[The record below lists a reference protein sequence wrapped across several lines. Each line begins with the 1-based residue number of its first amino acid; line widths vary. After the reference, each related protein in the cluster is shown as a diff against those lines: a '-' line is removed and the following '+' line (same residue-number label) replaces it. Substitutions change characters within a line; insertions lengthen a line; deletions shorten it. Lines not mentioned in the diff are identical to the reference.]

1 MSQEKFYIRV
11 IKINIAILLINT
23 NILHFSLSK
32 LTLNIVTLQCIRILQ
47 FFFLFLKFITGY
59 TGVHPVLIKFK
70 VN

>member
-1 MSQEKFYIRV
+1 MSQEKFHIRV

-47 FFFLFLKFITGY
+47 FFFIFEVYNGLYWCTSSADKI
-59 TGVHPVLIKFK
+59 
-70 VN
+70 